1 MWRPHWT
8 SDRQFGGKRVRRHNS
23 LLQTVRPRIT
33 VHDVALNGMKVVDS
47 HVHLLPGRLGEKVR
61 AFFDAGVG
69 SHMQLAYP
77 NDHDYVVDSLHREGV
92 DAFWTLPYAHKP
104 GVARGLNKASAAT
117 AAQFAQAPI
126 QIVPG
131 LTVHPEDDDAVSIV
145 QEAVESLRLRVL
157 KLHCS
162 VGSFTIDAP
171 QLQPVFSF
179 ANERRLPVIVH
190 LGHNVNGRTEA
201 DELPSIARVSDCYPD
216 LPMILAHCG
225 HHSAPTALKLMR
237 EHPSLHADLTPV
249 VSEFPEVDVESL
261 EGLSDR
267 ILFGTDAPN
276 TTISVTNCL
285 QWLTDLNLSR
295 NALSSIMGENA
306 LRLISH
312 VAT

>member
-1 MWRPHWT
+1 MA
-8 SDRQFGGKRVRRHNS
+8 V
-23 LLQTVRPRIT
+23 
-33 VHDVALNGMKVVDS
+33 NGLKVVDS

-61 AFFDAGVG
+61 AFFDAGIG
-69 SHMQLAYP
+69 GRMQLAYP

-104 GVARGLNKASAAT
+104 GVARGLNEASAAT
-117 AAQFAQAPI
+117 AQQFADAPI

-131 LTVHPEDDDAVSIV
+131 LTVHPGDDDPLSIV
-145 QEAVESLRLRVL
+145 QDGVDSLALRVL

-162 VGSFTIDAP
+162 VGSFTIDDP
-171 QLQPVFSF
+171 KLKPVFAF

-201 DELPSIARVSDCYPD
+201 EELPSIAKVSDDFPD

-225 HHSAPTALKLMR
+225 HHSAPTALQLMR
-237 EHPSLHADLTPV
+237 EHPSLYADLTPV

-261 EGLSDR
+261 EQLSDR

-276 TTISVTNCL
+276 TALSVTDCL
-285 QWLTDLNLSR
+285 RWLAEMRLNR
-295 NALSSIMGENA
+295 NTLTSIIGENA
-306 LRLISH
+306 SRLTSQ
-312 VAT
+312 VKT

>member
-1 MWRPHWT
+1 MA
-8 SDRQFGGKRVRRHNS
+8 
-23 LLQTVRPRIT
+23 I
-33 VHDVALNGMKVVDS
+33 NGLKVVDS

-61 AFFDAGVG
+61 AFFDAGIG
-69 SHMQLAYP
+69 GRMQLAYP

-104 GVARGLNKASAAT
+104 GVARGLNEASAAT
-117 AAQFAQAPI
+117 AQQFADAPI

-131 LTVHPEDDDAVSIV
+131 LTVHPRDDDALSIV
-145 QEAVESLRLRVL
+145 QHGVDSLALRVL

-162 VGSFTIDAP
+162 VGSFTIDDP
-171 QLQPVFSF
+171 SLKPVFAF

-201 DELPSIARVSDCYPD
+201 EELPSIAKVSDDFPD

-225 HHSAPTALKLMR
+225 HHSAPTALQLMR
-237 EHPSLHADLTPV
+237 EHPSLYADLTPV

-261 EGLSDR
+261 EQLSDR

-276 TTISVTNCL
+276 TALSMTDCL
-285 QWLTDLNLSR
+285 RWLTEMNLNR
-295 NALSSIMGENA
+295 NTLTSIIGENA
-306 LRLISH
+306 LRLTSQ
-312 VAT
+312 VRT